1 MSDNILVRIEE
12 GQANV
17 LRILERVHADIQV
30 IKHDFEEF
38 RNLGQNRTI
47 SRTFKPTSPDS
58 SLKNEE
64 SHDESTRRK

>member
-1 MSDNILVRIEE
+1 MSDNILVRIDE
-12 GQANV
+12 GQANI

-47 SRTFKPTSPDS
+47 SLTFKPTAHDS
-58 SLKNEE
+58 VLKNEE